1 MGGLHPQGEQMTD
14 EAEAERQR
22 EEEAEEAGAAA
33 QLHEAARDAGVELP
47 SRHQLLSFY
56 DRLRGRFLG
65 GVEKHGGKLPEEAA
79 KVLLLVPDVFILVV
93 RLILDKEVP
102 RKTRAVL
109 AGSLAFFMLPDLL
122 PKALFGPIG
131 YLDDLV
137 VAVAVLSQLF
147 AGDLE
152 PYARKHWNG
161 PKDLRAV
168 MQDVGDTAHALLG
181 QNLYDR
187 LRRLLAR
194 RGIHL
199 RDGASSGAHKLSGS
213 PAGAQEL
220 PAAPE
225 SGAAAM
231 AEGQPAASE
240 GGAAAATEIGP
251 TAAGVG
257 DLPAAPAGGLP
268 TASESAKPP
277 ATGG

>member
-1 MGGLHPQGEQMTD
+1 MAEEGGPDPARTPREPPTHAGDPLAAETG
-14 EAEAERQR
+14 EAERLS
-22 EEEAEEAGAAA
+22 EAA
-33 QLHEAARDAGVELP
+33 QDAGVELP
-47 SRHQLLSFY
+47 SKHQLLSFY
-56 DRLRGRFLG
+56 DRLRERFLG
-65 GVEKHGGKLPEEAA
+65 GIEKHGGKLPEEAA

-109 AGSLAFFMLPDLL
+109 AGALAFFMLPDLL

-161 PKDLRAV
+161 PKDLHVV
-168 MQDVGDTAHALLG
+168 MQDIGDTAHALLG

-199 RDGASSGAHKLSGS
+199 PDGQTSGAHRLGT
-213 PAGAQEL
+213 PAAGES

-225 SGAAAM
+225 V
-231 AEGQPAASE
+231 E
-240 GGAAAATEIGP
+240 
-251 TAAGVG
+251 
-257 DLPAAPAGGLP
+257 
-268 TASESAKPP
+268 KPP
-277 ATGG
+277 SSVDQG

>member
-1 MGGLHPQGEQMTD
+1 VAEEREPDPAVPALDPALGPGRPPD
-14 EAEAERQR
+14 ADAAEAER
-22 EEEAEEAGAAA
+22 
-33 QLHEAARDAGVELP
+33 LDEAARDAGVELP
-47 SRHQLLSFY
+47 SQHQLLSFY
-56 DRLRGRFLG
+56 DRLRERFLG
-65 GVEKHGGKLPEEAA
+65 GIERHGGKLPEEAA

-109 AGSLAFFMLPDLL
+109 AGALAFFMLPDLL

-131 YLDDLV
+131 YIDDLV

-161 PKDLRAV
+161 PKDLHEV
-168 MQDVGDTAHALLG
+168 MRNVGDTAHALLG

-199 RDGASSGAHKLSGS
+199 HDGASGETNK
-213 PAGAQEL
+213 E
-220 PAAPE
+220 E
-225 SGAAAM
+225 S
-231 AEGQPAASE
+231 
-240 GGAAAATEIGP
+240 
-251 TAAGVG
+251 
-257 DLPAAPAGGLP
+257 
-268 TASESAKPP
+268 
-277 ATGG
+277 